1 MLHEK
6 GFDLDK
12 EIILFIKNSP
22 ANWQSV
28 YDSILHGAL
37 QPVLSFNKTDESS
50 LLKR

>member
-12 EIILFIKNSP
+12 EIVLFIENSL

-28 YDSILHGAL
+28 YDSTLYGAL
-37 QPVLSFNKTDESS
+37 KPVLIFKKTDDSS
-50 LLKR
+50 